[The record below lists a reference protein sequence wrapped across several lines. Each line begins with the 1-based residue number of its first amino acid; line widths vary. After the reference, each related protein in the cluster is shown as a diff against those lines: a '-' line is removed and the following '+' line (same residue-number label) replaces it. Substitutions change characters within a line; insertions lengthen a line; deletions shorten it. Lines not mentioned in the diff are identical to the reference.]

1 MRVEI
6 ETSGAEVVAAVK
18 GEAADIVDAL
28 VYVRVDLKL
37 DNIDIYV
44 RIFSN
49 HNKNSFEN
57 DGPLA

>member
-6 ETSGAEVVAAVK
+6 EAAGAEVVAAVK

-28 VYVRVDLKL
+28 IYVRVDLKL

-49 HNKNSFEN
+49 HN
-57 DGPLA
+57 